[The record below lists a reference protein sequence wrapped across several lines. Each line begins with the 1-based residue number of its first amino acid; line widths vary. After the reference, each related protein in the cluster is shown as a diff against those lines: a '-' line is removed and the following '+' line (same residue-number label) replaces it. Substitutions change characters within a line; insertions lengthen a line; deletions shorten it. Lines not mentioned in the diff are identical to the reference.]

1 MSQGTSK
8 PEVRPSRSSPGRPP
22 NRLIHEKSPYLRQHA
37 YNPVDWYPWGP
48 EAFEKA
54 RREEKPIFLSIGY
67 SSCHW
72 CHVMERESFDD
83 PAVADLLNRF
93 FVPVKV
99 DREERPDVDQI
110 YMQAVMAMT
119 GTGGWPLNVFLTPDL
134 KPFFGGT
141 YFPPDDRWGRPGFR
155 QVLEAVAR
163 AWRERRP
170 EVERSAEG
178 LAQALQAAVRRWL
191 PSEPPPEDVPDRL
204 VRQLEQAFDPER
216 GGFGTAPKFPPHAQL
231 RFLLRYA
238 FRTGSASVQTMVDTT
253 LTAMAYG
260 GIYDQLGGGFHRY
273 SVDADWLI
281 PHFEKMLYDNAQ
293 LAVVYAEA
301 YAATGNPLYGRI
313 ATETLD
319 YLLRD
324 MQSPE
329 GAFYSAEDADSDGRE
344 GAFYVWTRDEV
355 LAVLGPERGAWF
367 AEQYGVTPEGNFEH
381 GTSVLHVARPF
392 HEGADRYGVPLDRWL
407 DEMDQARQALRVARE
422 DRPRPLRDE
431 KILTDWNGLALSAF
445 ALGGFYLRRPDY
457 LEVAE
462 RLADGLWKT
471 MWDEAS
477 GLLFHRF
484 IEGERTVPGLLAD
497 YAYLAQGLL
506 DLYEV
511 AGRPQDLDR
520 AVRLMDAAVERFW
533 DASGGGF
540 FDADPRA
547 PDLIAPI
554 KEVFDGATPAGNSVA
569 LGCLYRLFEITG
581 IERYRA
587 YAETTVRTFAPVLR
601 EYPAGLAYMVMA
613 WDFVLQKPTQVVFVG
628 TSDELAATRAEL
640 QGRWFPYRVFA
651 WQIAGAPTTY
661 PALADKVRL
670 QDRRTIYVCRD
681 FTCRLPVHDLTD
693 LEA

>member
-1 MSQGTSK
+1 MMSKDTPKSD
-8 PEVRPSRSSPGRPP
+8 PVSPGRRP

-37 YNPVDWYPWGP
+37 DNPVDWYPWGP

-54 RREEKPIFLSIGY
+54 RREDKPIFLSIGY

-72 CHVMERESFDD
+72 CHVMERESFED
-83 PAVADLLNRF
+83 PEIADLLNRF

-141 YFPPDDRWGRPGFR
+141 YFPPDDRWGRPSFR
-155 QVLEAVAR
+155 QVLQAVAR

-178 LAQALQAAVRRWL
+178 LTQALQAAVRRGL
-191 PSEPPPEDVPDRL
+191 PSEPPPEDAADRL
-204 VRQLEQAFDPER
+204 VRLLEGAFDPKR
-216 GGFGTAPKFPPHAQL
+216 GGFGSAPKFPPHAQL

-238 FRTGSASVQTMVDTT
+238 FRTGSSVAQTMVETT
-253 LTAMAYG
+253 LTAMAHG
-260 GIYDQLGGGFHRY
+260 GIYDQVGGGFHRY
-273 SVDADWLI
+273 SVDADWLV

-301 YAATGNPLYGRI
+301 YAATGHPLYGRI
-313 ATETLD
+313 AVETLD

-344 GAFYVWTRDEV
+344 GAFYVWTRDEI
-355 LAVLGPERGAWF
+355 LAVLGPEWGERF
-367 AEQYGVTPEGNFEH
+367 AEQYGVSPEGN
-381 GTSVLHVARPF
+381 VLHVARPF
-392 HEGADRYGVPLDRWL
+392 HEVADRYGIPLDRWL
-407 DEMDQARQALRVARE
+407 DEMDRARRVLRDARTR
-422 DRPRPLRDE
+422 RPRPLRDE

-457 LEVAE
+457 VEAAK
-462 RLADGLWKT
+462 RLADWLWAT

-477 GLLFHRF
+477 GTLFHRF
-484 IEGERTVPGLLAD
+484 MEGERAIPGFLAD
-497 YAYLAQGLL
+497 YTYLAQGLL

-511 AGRPQDLDR
+511 AGRPEDLDR
-520 AVRLMDAAVERFW
+520 AVRLMDTALARFW

-540 FDADPRA
+540 FDADPQS
-547 PDLIAPI
+547 PDLITPL
-554 KEVFDGATPAGNSVA
+554 KESFDGAVPAGNSVA
-569 LGCLYRLFEITG
+569 LWNLERLFEITG
-581 IERYRA
+581 IDRYREH
-587 YAETTVRTFAPVLR
+587 AEMTVRTFAYALR
-601 EYPAGLAYMVMA
+601 EYPAGLAYMGMA
-613 WDFVLQKPTQVVFVG
+613 WDFALQKPVQIVFVG
-628 TSDELAATRAEL
+628 TPAELADARAAL
-640 QGRWFPYRVFA
+640 QGWWFPYRVLVWRPEDVA
-651 WQIAGAPTTY
+651 RPY
-661 PALADKVRL
+661 PAWTDKVRR
-670 QDRRTIYVCRD
+670 QDRQTIYVCRD
-681 FTCRLPVHDLTD
+681 FTCQPPVHDLD
-693 LEA
+693 ELRRLLETL